1 MDSRTA
7 AHFLT
12 QIGALLEIG
21 GGPRFNARAYRNA
34 ARAILA
40 LGADNLGPLIASGEL
55 RATPGIGQATL
66 SVVEELLESGESSY
80 LRRLIEAT
88 PLGLIEMARVPGLSP
103 AKVHLIHGSLGIETI
118 GELEQA
124 ALDGRLAKLPRFGAK
139 TAVRVLKGIEF
150 VRGSGGRSL
159 YHRGLEQAVAMRN
172 SVLAHPD
179 VSTAV
184 IAGSARRHC
193 ETIGEVRVVAV
204 CRGDPAEV
212 AHSFGNAMPVKESST
227 TVLPGEATIS
237 IRYVDEARLR
247 LTCVSQENAGIA
259 VWRATGSAVHVTQM
273 REYAAE
279 RGMTLTDSALMDAS
293 AQMISLATE
302 AELFAA
308 LDLDVIP
315 PELRE
320 GMGEIE
326 AAAARSLPALLTSE
340 DIRGV
345 LHCHS
350 TWSDGSASIAEMAGA
365 ARRRGWT
372 YLGVTDHSQAAFYA
386 GGMKRDEVLE
396 QHEEI
401 DKLNSAAPEFR
412 ILKGIEVDILS
423 DGRLDYDDDTLDLF
437 DFVIGSVHSRFSM
450 DVGKMTAR
458 VLAAMDDPRLTILGH
473 PTGRLLLSREGY
485 PIDLDAVIE
494 RAAETGV
501 ALELNA
507 DPHRLDLDWR
517 ELRKARERGVIIE
530 IGPDAHSEASLDN
543 VHIGVGIAR
552 KAWLRAS
559 DVLNAMTAERV
570 LAVAHAR
577 KCQ

>member
-7 AHFLT
+7 AHFLA
-12 QIGALLEIG
+12 QIGALLEID

-40 LGADNLGPLIASGEL
+40 LGADDLGPLIASGEL
-55 RATPGIGQATL
+55 MATPGIGPATL

-139 TAVRVLKGIEF
+139 TAGRVLKGIEF
-150 VRGSGGRSL
+150 LRRSGGRTL

-184 IAGSARRHC
+184 IAGSARQHC

-212 AHSFGNAMPVKESST
+212 AHSFGNAMPVMESST

-247 LTCVSQENAGIA
+247 LTCVSQGNAGIP
-259 VWRATGSAVHVTQM
+259 VWRETGSAVHVTQM

-293 AQMISLATE
+293 AQMIPLATE

-340 DIRGV
+340 DILGV

-450 DVGKMTAR
+450 GVGKMTAR
-458 VLAAMDDPRLTILGH
+458 VLAAMEDPRLTILGH

-517 ELRKARERGVIIE
+517 ELGKARERGVIIE

-559 DVLNAMTAERV
+559 DVLNAMPAERV
-570 LAVAHAR
+570 LAVARAR
-577 KCQ
+577 KSQ